1 MNRSPVTLTLVFIVI
16 LAAAFGALA
25 GGAAVFLAVRESLLP
40 KPIAS
45 SISNFRL
52 GLKR

>member
-1 MNRSPVTLTLVFIVI
+1 MEKSNNKKKIMNRSPVTLTLVFIVI

-40 KPIAS
+40 KPIAR
-45 SISNFRL
+45 N
-52 GLKR
+52 